1 MSNLAVSKTG
11 IIDIKNF
18 NINDFF
24 LMDSRIVQNTKI
36 SDTNSKRFDFVFALV
51 LLTILS
57 PIMILTAVAIKVFMK
72 GDIFYSQVRVGKN
85 GKLFKIIKFR
95 TMIENAE
102 QKTGPILATKNDP
115 RITKLGSFLRA
126 SHLDEL
132 PQLFNVLRGEMS
144 FVGPRPERPEF
155 VEIYDQE
162 IEGYVRRKEV
172 LPGITGLAQICLP
185 YDATPQQKIQYD
197 VYYID
202 HKNLVIFN
210 ILIAFYTA
218 LKMAS
223 FIKYK

>member
-1 MSNLAVSKTG
+1 
-11 IIDIKNF
+11 
-18 NINDFF
+18 
-24 LMDSRIVQNTKI
+24 MDSRLVRNVKI
-36 SDTNSKRFDFVFALV
+36 TNENAQRFDFVFALF
-51 LLTILS
+51 LLILLS
-57 PIMILTAVAIKVFMK
+57 PVMLMTAALIKIFMK

-85 GKLFKIIKFR
+85 GKLFNIIKFR
-95 TMIENAE
+95 TMIQNAE
-102 QKTGPILATKNDP
+102 QQTGPVLATKNDP

-155 VEIYDQE
+155 VDVYDQE

-197 VYYID
+197 VYFID
-202 HKNLVIFN
+202 HKNLAIFN
-210 ILIAFYTA
+210 ILIAFYTS

>member
-1 MSNLAVSKTG
+1 
-11 IIDIKNF
+11 
-18 NINDFF
+18 
-24 LMDSRIVQNTKI
+24 MDSSLVRNIKI
-36 SDTNSKRFDFVFALV
+36 TNENAQRFDFVFALFLLV
-51 LLTILS
+51 LLS
-57 PIMILTAVAIKVFMK
+57 PVMLISAALIKIFMK

-85 GKLFKIIKFR
+85 GKLFNIVKFR
-95 TMIENAE
+95 TMIQNAE
-102 QKTGPILATKNDP
+102 QQTGPVLATKNDP

-155 VEIYDQE
+155 VEVYDQE

-202 HKNLVIFN
+202 HKNLAIFN

>member
-1 MSNLAVSKTG
+1 MSNLAVSKSG

-18 NINDFF
+18 NTNDFF
-24 LMDSRIVQNTKI
+24 FTDSTLVQNVKI
-36 SDTNSKRFDFVFALV
+36 SDNNSQKFDFFFALF
-51 LLTILS
+51 LLLLLS
-57 PIMILTAVAIKVFMK
+57 PVMLVTAALIKVFMK
-72 GDIFYSQVRVGKN
+72 GDIFYSQVRVGRD
-85 GKLFKIIKFR
+85 GKLFNIIKFR
-95 TMIENAE
+95 TMIQNAE
-102 QKTGPILATKNDP
+102 QKTGPVLATKNDP

-155 VEIYDQE
+155 VEIYDRE

-202 HKNLVIFN
+202 NRNLAVFN
-210 ILIAFYTA
+210 VLIAFYTA

>member
-24 LMDSRIVQNTKI
+24 LMNSRIVQNTKI
-36 SDTNSKRFDFVFALV
+36 SDANSKRFDFVFALV

-57 PIMILTAVAIKVFMK
+57 PVMILTAVAIKVFMK

-85 GKLFKIIKFR
+85 GELFKIIKFR
-95 TMIENAE
+95 TMIQNAE
-102 QKTGPILATKNDP
+102 QKTGPILASKNDP

-202 HKNLVIFN
+202 HKNLAIFN

-223 FIKYK
+223 FIKYR

>member
-1 MSNLAVSKTG
+1 MSNLAVSKSG

-18 NINDFF
+18 NTNDFF
-24 LMDSRIVQNTKI
+24 FTDSTLVQNVKI
-36 SDTNSKRFDFVFALV
+36 SDNNSQKFDFFFALF
-51 LLTILS
+51 LLLLLS
-57 PIMILTAVAIKVFMK
+57 PVMLVTAALIKVFMK
-72 GDIFYSQVRVGKN
+72 GDIFYSQVRVGRD
-85 GKLFKIIKFR
+85 GKLFNIIKFR
-95 TMIENAE
+95 TMIQNAE
-102 QKTGPILATKNDP
+102 QKTGPVLATKNDP

-155 VEIYDQE
+155 VEIYDRE

-202 HKNLVIFN
+202 NRNLAIFN
-210 ILIAFYTA
+210 VLIAFYTA

>member
-1 MSNLAVSKTG
+1 MSNLAVSKSG

-18 NINDFF
+18 NVNDFF
-24 LMDSRIVQNTKI
+24 FMNSSLVRNVKI
-36 SDTNSKRFDFVFALV
+36 TNENAQRFDFVFALF
-51 LLTILS
+51 LLILLS
-57 PIMILTAVAIKVFMK
+57 PVMLMSAVLIKIFMK

-85 GKLFKIIKFR
+85 GKLFNIIKFR
-95 TMIENAE
+95 TMIQNAE
-102 QKTGPILATKNDP
+102 QQTGPVLATKNDP

-155 VEIYDQE
+155 VDVYDHE

-202 HKNLVIFN
+202 HKNLAIFN